1 MPELDLEKNGDVF
14 VVTLDNPST
23 GNAINTASL
32 SAHREI
38 LAELETVKENSAVVV
53 TSSDPKSWCVGLD
66 FDWIREQSEQEFG
79 ETFREV
85 EEVFERW
92 ALLSLPTIACITGHC
107 IAGGAF
113 LASVM
118 DFRLMRADR
127 GWFAFTEIDVKIPP
141 SPKLYL
147 MADLLP
153 NKQAVRELLLTGRR
167 VGEMRH
173 KNWVWLMS
181 PICRRNYCPVP
192 WSLLSN
198 CPKKT
203 WKHTEKSSTSLN
215 EILLS
220 NNSRIILEIL
230 LQSCR
235 QVFLPLSFSKF
246 PG

>member
-92 ALLSLPTIACITGHC
+92 ALLSLPTIACITGHS
-107 IAGGAF
+107 IAGGVF

-167 VGEMRH
+167 VGGDEAQKLGLVDESH
-173 KNWVWLMS
+173 LQEK
-181 PICRRNYCPVP
+181 
-192 WSLLSN
+192 LL
-198 CPKKT
+198 PRAMEFAQQLAQKDLETYRKI
-203 WKHTEKSSTSLN
+203 KH
-215 EILLS
+215 LLK
-220 NNSRIILEIL
+220 RDLVE
-230 LQSCR
+230 Q
-235 QVFLPLSFSKF
+235 
-246 PG
+246 

>member
-153 NKQAVRELLLTGRR
+153 NKQAVRQLLLTGRR
-167 VGEMRH
+167 VGGNEAQKLGLVDESH
-173 KNWVWLMS
+173 LQEK
-181 PICRRNYCPVP
+181 
-192 WSLLSN
+192 LL
-198 CPKKT
+198 PRDMEFAQPLAQKDLKT
-203 WKHTEKSSTSLN
+203 YRKIKH
-215 EILLS
+215 LLK
-220 NNSRIILEIL
+220 RELVE
-230 LQSCR
+230 Q
-235 QVFLPLSFSKF
+235 
-246 PG
+246 

>member
-167 VGEMRH
+167 VGGDEAQKLGLVDESH
-173 KNWVWLMS
+173 LQEK
-181 PICRRNYCPVP
+181 
-192 WSLLSN
+192 LL
-198 CPKKT
+198 PRAMEFAQQLAQKDLETYRKI
-203 WKHTEKSSTSLN
+203 KH
-215 EILLS
+215 LLK
-220 NNSRIILEIL
+220 RDLVE
-230 LQSCR
+230 Q
-235 QVFLPLSFSKF
+235 
-246 PG
+246 

>member
-1 MPELDLEKNGDVF
+1 MPELDLEKIGEVF
-14 VVTLDNPST
+14 VVTLNNPST

-79 ETFREV
+79 KTFREV

-167 VGEMRH
+167 VGGDEAQ
-173 KNWVWLMS
+173 KLGLVDESYLQEK
-181 PICRRNYCPVP
+181 
-192 WSLLSN
+192 LL
-198 CPKKT
+198 PRAMEFAQQLAQKDLETYRKI
-203 WKHTEKSSTSLN
+203 KH
-215 EILLS
+215 LLK
-220 NNSRIILEIL
+220 RDLVE
-230 LQSCR
+230 Q
-235 QVFLPLSFSKF
+235 
-246 PG
+246 

>member
-66 FDWIREQSEQEFG
+66 FDWIREQSEQEYW

-167 VGEMRH
+167 VGGDEAQKLGLVDESH
-173 KNWVWLMS
+173 LQEK
-181 PICRRNYCPVP
+181 
-192 WSLLSN
+192 LL
-198 CPKKT
+198 PRAMEFAQQLAQKDLETYRKI
-203 WKHTEKSSTSLN
+203 KH
-215 EILLS
+215 LLK
-220 NNSRIILEIL
+220 RDLVE
-230 LQSCR
+230 Q
-235 QVFLPLSFSKF
+235 
-246 PG
+246 

>member
-153 NKQAVRELLLTGRR
+153 NKQAVRDLLLTGRR
-167 VGEMRH
+167 VGGDEAQKLELVDESH
-173 KNWVWLMS
+173 LQEK
-181 PICRRNYCPVP
+181 
-192 WSLLSN
+192 LL
-198 CPKKT
+198 PRAMEFAQQLAQKDLETYRKI
-203 WKHTEKSSTSLN
+203 KH
-215 EILLS
+215 LLK
-220 NNSRIILEIL
+220 RELVEL
-230 LQSCR
+230 
-235 QVFLPLSFSKF
+235 
-246 PG
+246 

>member
-153 NKQAVRELLLTGRR
+153 NKQAVREMLLTGRR
-167 VGEMRH
+167 VGGNEAQKLGLVDESH
-173 KNWVWLMS
+173 LQEK
-181 PICRRNYCPVP
+181 
-192 WSLLSN
+192 LL
-198 CPKKT
+198 PRAMEFAQQLAQKDLETYRKI
-203 WKHTEKSSTSLN
+203 KH
-215 EILLS
+215 LLK
-220 NNSRIILEIL
+220 RDLVE
-230 LQSCR
+230 Q
-235 QVFLPLSFSKF
+235 
-246 PG
+246 

>member
-141 SPKLYL
+141 SPRLYL

-167 VGEMRH
+167 VGGDEAQKLGLVDESH
-173 KNWVWLMS
+173 LQEK
-181 PICRRNYCPVP
+181 
-192 WSLLSN
+192 LL
-198 CPKKT
+198 PRAMEFAQQLAQKDLETYRKI
-203 WKHTEKSSTSLN
+203 KH
-215 EILLS
+215 LLK
-220 NNSRIILEIL
+220 RDLVE
-230 LQSCR
+230 Q
-235 QVFLPLSFSKF
+235 
-246 PG
+246 

>member
-38 LAELETVKENSAVVV
+38 LTELEKVKENSAVVV

-153 NKQAVRELLLTGRR
+153 NKQAVRELLLTGRM
-167 VGEMRH
+167 VGGDEAQKLGLVDESHLQEKLLHRAMEFAQQLAQKDLETYRKIKHLH
-173 KNWVWLMS
+173 KRDLV
-181 PICRRNYCPVP
+181 
-192 WSLLSN
+192 
-198 CPKKT
+198 
-203 WKHTEKSSTSLN
+203 E
-215 EILLS
+215 
-220 NNSRIILEIL
+220 
-230 LQSCR
+230 Q
-235 QVFLPLSFSKF
+235 
-246 PG
+246 

>member
-1 MPELDLEKNGDVF
+1 MPELDLENNGDVF

-23 GNAINTASL
+23 GNALNTASL

-66 FDWIREQSEQEFG
+66 FDWIRQQSEQEFG
-79 ETFREV
+79 ETFSEV

-127 GWFAFTEIDVKIPP
+127 GWFAFTEIDVKISP

-153 NKQAVRELLLTGRR
+153 NKQAVRELLLTGRT
-167 VGEMRH
+167 VGGDEAQKLGLVDESH
-173 KNWVWLMS
+173 LQEK
-181 PICRRNYCPVP
+181 
-192 WSLLSN
+192 LL
-198 CPKKT
+198 PRAMEFAQQLAQKDLKT
-203 WKHTEKSSTSLN
+203 YRKIKH
-215 EILLS
+215 LLK
-220 NNSRIILEIL
+220 RELIE
-230 LQSCR
+230 
-235 QVFLPLSFSKF
+235 
-246 PG
+246 

>member
-79 ETFREV
+79 ETFMEV

-167 VGEMRH
+167 VGGDEAQKLGLVDESH
-173 KNWVWLMS
+173 LQEK
-181 PICRRNYCPVP
+181 
-192 WSLLSN
+192 LL
-198 CPKKT
+198 PRAMEFAQQLAQKDLETYRKI
-203 WKHTEKSSTSLN
+203 KH
-215 EILLS
+215 LLK
-220 NNSRIILEIL
+220 RDLVE
-230 LQSCR
+230 Q
-235 QVFLPLSFSKF
+235 
-246 PG
+246 

>member
-1 MPELDLEKNGDVF
+1 M
-14 VVTLDNPST
+14 
-23 GNAINTASL
+23 SL
-32 SAHREI
+32 I
-38 LAELETVKENSAVVV
+38 LASSSPFRKAILERLSISFITVPPNIDETRKTVKENSAVVV

-153 NKQAVRELLLTGRR
+153 NKQAVRELLLTGRM
-167 VGEMRH
+167 VGGDEAQKLELIDESH
-173 KNWVWLMS
+173 LQEK
-181 PICRRNYCPVP
+181 
-192 WSLLSN
+192 LL
-198 CPKKT
+198 PRAMEFAQQLAQKDLKT
-203 WKHTEKSSTSLN
+203 YRKIKH
-215 EILLS
+215 LLK
-220 NNSRIILEIL
+220 RELVE
-230 LQSCR
+230 Q
-235 QVFLPLSFSKF
+235 
-246 PG
+246 

>member
-127 GWFAFTEIDVKIPP
+127 GWFAFTEIDVKIAP
-141 SPKLYL
+141 SPRLYL

-167 VGEMRH
+167 VGGDEAQKLGLVDESH
-173 KNWVWLMS
+173 LQEK
-181 PICRRNYCPVP
+181 
-192 WSLLSN
+192 LLPSAMEFAQQLAQ
-198 CPKKT
+198 KDLKT
-203 WKHTEKSSTSLN
+203 YRKIKH
-215 EILLS
+215 LLK
-220 NNSRIILEIL
+220 RELVE
-230 LQSCR
+230 
-235 QVFLPLSFSKF
+235 
-246 PG
+246 

>member
-167 VGEMRH
+167 VGGDEAQKLGLVDESH
-173 KNWVWLMS
+173 LQEK
-181 PICRRNYCPVP
+181 
-192 WSLLSN
+192 LLPSAMEFAQQLAQ
-198 CPKKT
+198 KDLETYRKI
-203 WKHTEKSSTSLN
+203 KH
-215 EILLS
+215 LLK
-220 NNSRIILEIL
+220 RDLVE
-230 LQSCR
+230 Q
-235 QVFLPLSFSKF
+235 
-246 PG
+246 

>member
-167 VGEMRH
+167 VGGDEAQKLGLVDESH
-173 KNWVWLMS
+173 LQEK
-181 PICRRNYCPVP
+181 
-192 WSLLSN
+192 LL
-198 CPKKT
+198 PRAMEFAQQLAQKDLETYRKI
-203 WKHTEKSSTSLN
+203 KH
-215 EILLS
+215 LLK
-220 NNSRIILEIL
+220 RELVE
-230 LQSCR
+230 Q
-235 QVFLPLSFSKF
+235 
-246 PG
+246 

>member
-167 VGEMRH
+167 VGGDEAQ
-173 KNWVWLMS
+173 KLGLVDESYLQEK
-181 PICRRNYCPVP
+181 
-192 WSLLSN
+192 LL
-198 CPKKT
+198 PRAMEFAQQLAQKDLKT
-203 WKHTEKSSTSLN
+203 YRKIKH
-215 EILLS
+215 LLK
-220 NNSRIILEIL
+220 RELVE
-230 LQSCR
+230 Q
-235 QVFLPLSFSKF
+235 
-246 PG
+246 

>member
-167 VGEMRH
+167 VGGDEAQKLGLVDESH
-173 KNWVWLMS
+173 LQEK
-181 PICRRNYCPVP
+181 
-192 WSLLSN
+192 LL
-198 CPKKT
+198 PRAMEFAQQLAQKDLKT
-203 WKHTEKSSTSLN
+203 YRKIKH
-215 EILLS
+215 LLK
-220 NNSRIILEIL
+220 RDLVEL
-230 LQSCR
+230 
-235 QVFLPLSFSKF
+235 
-246 PG
+246 

>member
-127 GWFAFTEIDVKIPP
+127 GWFAFSEIDVKIAP

-167 VGEMRH
+167 VGGDEAQKLGLVDESH
-173 KNWVWLMS
+173 LQEK
-181 PICRRNYCPVP
+181 
-192 WSLLSN
+192 LL
-198 CPKKT
+198 PRAMEFAQQLAQKDLETYRKI
-203 WKHTEKSSTSLN
+203 KH
-215 EILLS
+215 LLK
-220 NNSRIILEIL
+220 RDLVE
-230 LQSCR
+230 Q
-235 QVFLPLSFSKF
+235 
-246 PG
+246 

>member
-1 MPELDLEKNGDVF
+1 MPELGLEKMGEVF
-14 VVTLDNPST
+14 VVTLNNPST
-23 GNAINTASL
+23 GNAIKTASL

-38 LAELETVKENSAVVV
+38 LAELEAVKDNSAVVV
-53 TSSDPKSWCVGLD
+53 TSSDPRSWCVGLD
-66 FDWIREQSEQEFG
+66 FYWIKEQSEQEFG

-167 VGEMRH
+167 VGGDEAQKLGLVEESH
-173 KNWVWLMS
+173 LQEK
-181 PICRRNYCPVP
+181 
-192 WSLLSN
+192 LL
-198 CPKKT
+198 PRAMEFAQQLAQKDLETYRKI
-203 WKHTEKSSTSLN
+203 KH
-215 EILLS
+215 LLK
-220 NNSRIILEIL
+220 RDLVE
-230 LQSCR
+230 
-235 QVFLPLSFSKF
+235 
-246 PG
+246 

>member
-32 SAHREI
+32 STHREI
-38 LAELETVKENSAVVV
+38 LAELETVKDNSAVVV

-127 GWFAFTEIDVKIPP
+127 GWFAFTENDVKIPP

-167 VGEMRH
+167 VGGDEAQKLGLVDESH
-173 KNWVWLMS
+173 LQEK
-181 PICRRNYCPVP
+181 
-192 WSLLSN
+192 LL
-198 CPKKT
+198 PRAMEFAQQLAQKDLETYRKI
-203 WKHTEKSSTSLN
+203 KH
-215 EILLS
+215 LLK
-220 NNSRIILEIL
+220 RDLVE
-230 LQSCR
+230 Q
-235 QVFLPLSFSKF
+235 
-246 PG
+246 

>member
-167 VGEMRH
+167 VGGDEAQKLGLVDESH
-173 KNWVWLMS
+173 LQEK
-181 PICRRNYCPVP
+181 
-192 WSLLSN
+192 LLPSAMEFAQRLAQ
-198 CPKKT
+198 KDLETYRKI
-203 WKHTEKSSTSLN
+203 KH
-215 EILLS
+215 LLK
-220 NNSRIILEIL
+220 RDLIE
-230 LQSCR
+230 Q
-235 QVFLPLSFSKF
+235 
-246 PG
+246 

>member
-167 VGEMRH
+167 VGGDEAQKLGLVDESYLH
-173 KNWVWLMS
+173 EK
-181 PICRRNYCPVP
+181 
-192 WSLLSN
+192 LL
-198 CPKKT
+198 PRAMEFAQQLAQKDLETYRKI
-203 WKHTEKSSTSLN
+203 KH
-215 EILLS
+215 LLK
-220 NNSRIILEIL
+220 RDLVE
-230 LQSCR
+230 Q
-235 QVFLPLSFSKF
+235 
-246 PG
+246 

>member
-167 VGEMRH
+167 VGGDEAQKLGLVDESH
-173 KNWVWLMS
+173 LQEK
-181 PICRRNYCPVP
+181 
-192 WSLLSN
+192 LL
-198 CPKKT
+198 PRAMEFAQQLAQKDLETYRKI
-203 WKHTEKSSTSLN
+203 KH
-215 EILLS
+215 LLK
-220 NNSRIILEIL
+220 RDLVK
-230 LQSCR
+230 Q
-235 QVFLPLSFSKF
+235 
-246 PG
+246 

>member
-1 MPELDLEKNGDVF
+1 MPELDLEKKGSVF

-38 LAELETVKENSAVVV
+38 LAELETVKDNSAVVV

-79 ETFREV
+79 GTFREV
-85 EEVFERW
+85 EEVFGRW

-167 VGEMRH
+167 VGGDEAQ
-173 KNWVWLMS
+173 KLGLVDESYLQEK
-181 PICRRNYCPVP
+181 
-192 WSLLSN
+192 LL
-198 CPKKT
+198 PRAMEFAQQLAQKDLKT
-203 WKHTEKSSTSLN
+203 YRKIKH
-215 EILLS
+215 LLK
-220 NNSRIILEIL
+220 RELIE
-230 LQSCR
+230 Q
-235 QVFLPLSFSKF
+235 
-246 PG
+246 